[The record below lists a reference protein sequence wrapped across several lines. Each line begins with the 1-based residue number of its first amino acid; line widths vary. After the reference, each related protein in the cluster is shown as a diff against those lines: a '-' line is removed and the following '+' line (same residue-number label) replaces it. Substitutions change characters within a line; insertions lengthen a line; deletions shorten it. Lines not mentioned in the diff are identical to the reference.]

1 MAKKKGKSPKLPKE
15 ILGIKLPKEL
25 REQGGAMLAKAAA
38 SPAAREM
45 VAAGLT
51 MAAAAATAA
60 ATRKRTPDPA
70 ATAAPPQP
78 ERPRPADSQAIADAL
93 GGAAE
98 MVLGRLF
105 GAKKG

>member
-60 ATRKRTPDPA
+60 ATRKRTRFSSRASAGLPK
-70 ATAAPPQP
+70 T
-78 ERPRPADSQAIADAL
+78 I
-93 GGAAE
+93 
-98 MVLGRLF
+98 VF
-105 GAKKG
+105 GWNAG